1 MRPRK
6 WHSPLFC
13 PLIPRTYP
21 GPLLLVQF
29 YSFRR
34 ALFASQYERR
44 RGFGDRASLLAKE
57 WIIDRAPAALHKK
70 KKGESTMRTAIDI
83 LRASKGGTA
92 SNPRSPTQN
101 FNSPYFNFLS
111 SLLSSFSSW
120 VALLPPLSLPLLPSH
135 GEQIEKERRGE
146 GKLNFCLLLLRSFA
160 AAAENFYELS
170 SLSPSS
176 TLVNKKFLPH
186 PFFQTGDGDP
196 PFPRKVITAL
206 CRVATPQKK
215 ERRRG
220 GGGGYSPLLCPS
232 GPIFP
237 SPSRRRRISFHFPPN
252 CEAKKYIPSVDG
264 ERRGG
269 GRKLARKEPEE
280 KQLF

>member
-1 MRPRK
+1 M
-6 WHSPLFC
+6 
-13 PLIPRTYP
+13 
-21 GPLLLVQF
+21 
-29 YSFRR
+29 
-34 ALFASQYERR
+34 A
-44 RGFGDRASLLAKE
+44 
-57 WIIDRAPAALHKK
+57 
-70 KKGESTMRTAIDI
+70 
-83 LRASKGGTA
+83 
-92 SNPRSPTQN
+92 
-101 FNSPYFNFLS
+101 
-111 SLLSSFSSW
+111 LLSPS
-120 VALLPPLSLPLLPSH
+120 LSLLPSH

-146 GKLNFCLLLLRSFA
+146 GKLNFCLLLLLRSFA

-176 TLVNKKFLPH
+176 TLVNKKFLPP

-264 ERRGG
+264 EKRRGEG
-269 GRKLARKEPEE
+269 ANWPEKSQRRNSCSSSDRPPRKKIERVCWGERGRQKRGKEIN
-280 KQLF
+280 LR